1 MPENRAKKGKEG
13 KKARGRGVEER
24 LNITM
29 STSELEREKIG
40 EIEANKQKYFDLQ
53 KSVILQI
60 GNPHRMTDKIIE
72 NKS

>member
-40 EIEANKQKYFDLQ
+40 ELEENKQKYFDRSCKSDNLNLQ
-53 KSVILQI
+53 EKKKI
-60 GNPHRMTDKIIE
+60 GVME
-72 NKS
+72 N